1 MVINMRWASKSWL
14 VAEGDV
20 LDVVGNGP
28 IYKPNLGRRRL
39 SGQMGLLS
47 SPGSGKQCRGSSELK
62 QKGIG
67 SSEPVAGVWTQGPVA
82 LGCRAAAI

>member
-1 MVINMRWASKSWL
+1 MMISMRWASKSWL
-14 VAEGDV
+14 VEEGSV

-28 IYKPNLGRRRL
+28 KCKPKLVRWRL

-62 QKGIG
+62 QKGTG